1 MKKENI
7 LLGAYVFDAGKFGE
21 RVADRILRST
31 LKEQRIKD
39 KREIEQ
45 IKDDIK
51 KKVWERGKGETND

>member
-21 RVADRILRST
+21 KVADKILRST
-31 LKEQRIKD
+31 LKERQIKN

-45 IKDDIK
+45 IESDIK
-51 KKVWERGKGETND
+51 KKVWSKGGKQ